1 MTCYYDDTLP
11 AFALNAYD
19 AREAA
24 EAACSTWIS
33 SVRSLD
39 VLCGRADSVV
49 AAPACDALSMAADG
63 CQWLMVGVARAVGG
77 HAATL
82 GDAGVHLAVL
92 LERSPWVPKRT
103 LGLCNGRN
111 GRV

>member
-1 MTCYYDDTLP
+1 MTCYYCYTLP

-33 SVRSLD
+33 SLHGLD

-49 AAPACDALSMAADG
+49 AAPACELCQKLAA
-63 CQWLMVGVARAVGG
+63 
-77 HAATL
+77 AASGSL
-82 GDAGVHLAVL
+82 WAAPVL
-92 LERSPWVPKRT
+92 WVTRQPLWAKLVSIGRSY
-103 LGLCNGRN
+103 
-111 GRV
+111 